1 MNYLCE
7 EKLVVVGAAGAIGSN
22 ICQQALTERLTPRLT
37 LYDINEGS
45 LRGTARE
52 LCHCAFPGAQVTRTV
67 HVNEALDGAD
77 FVITSGGAPRRV
89 GMEREELLTENAR
102 IAAELG
108 LNIRQYCPKVK
119 FVVVVFNPSD
129 ISGMTLLVQ
138 SGLKPRQVTSL
149 AALDSTRLQYS
160 LARHFR
166 VPQDQVTGCR
176 VYGEHGDTMAV
187 FHSGVGIA
195 GKSLSELIGTAAL
208 SIEAWRKIQDDVR
221 TAGKQIIEFRGRSSF
236 QSPAHHA
243 VQMLRAFI
251 TGEHFVWPSGS
262 YLNAPEAGMGH
273 LFLTNDNTINAH
285 GVSSKM
291 PVGTADELA
300 ALQASGQQVANLRD
314 LAIAAGHLPPLAD
327 WAKVNPHLG

>member
-1 MNYLCE
+1 MHYLSE

-22 ICQQALTERLTPRLT
+22 ICQQALTERLTPRIT
-37 LYDINEGS
+37 LYDINEGG

-52 LCHCAFPGAQVTRTV
+52 LCHCAFPNARITRTL
-67 HVNEALDGAD
+67 HINEALDGAD
-77 FVITSGGAPRRV
+77 YIITSGGAPRRA
-89 GMEREELLTENAR
+89 GMNREDLLTDNAR
-102 IAAELG
+102 IAANLG
-108 LNIRQYCPKVK
+108 TNIRQYCPKVK

-129 ISGMTLLVQ
+129 ISGLTLLVQ
-138 SGLKPRQVTSL
+138 SGLKPQQVSSL

-166 VPQDQVTGCR
+166 VPQECVTGCR

-187 FHSGVGIA
+187 FHSGVCIA
-195 GKSLSELIGTAAL
+195 GKPLSSLIGTNAL
-208 SIEAWRKIQDDVR
+208 TADTWKKIQDDVR

-251 TGEHFVWPSGS
+251 TGESFDWPSGS
-262 YLNAPEAGMGH
+262 YLHAPEAGFDH
-273 LFLTNDNTINAH
+273 LFMTNDNTINAR
-285 GVSSKM
+285 GVSSKV
-291 PVGTADELA
+291 PTGTAGEMAD
-300 ALQASGQQVANLRD
+300 LQASAQQLTGLRD

-327 WAKVNPHLG
+327 WSKVNRHLA